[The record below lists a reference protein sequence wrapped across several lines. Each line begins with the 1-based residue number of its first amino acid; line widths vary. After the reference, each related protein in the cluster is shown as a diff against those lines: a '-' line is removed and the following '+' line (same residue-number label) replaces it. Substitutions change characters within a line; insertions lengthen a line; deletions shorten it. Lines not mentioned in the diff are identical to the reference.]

1 LKENIQPTFLLA
13 ATTWWALSARLAGA
27 LLQQSCSV
35 EALCPPGHPLHHVKG
50 VRRYHLYSRVNSLGT
65 LKKAIATACPELV
78 IPCDDGVV
86 QQLHQLY
93 QREPELR
100 ALIAR
105 SLGAPTHFEVVGSRE
120 RLQEVAQELN
130 IRVPR
135 TERAQSVDDLDTWFE
150 RPGNA
155 IVLKQDGTWGGSGVR
170 LVHSI
175 TEAGKEL
182 TRMLRPVPWAV
193 VCKRMVVDRDPLAW
207 WNKRHE
213 NPVVT
218 LQEFIPGRPANLMMA
233 CWKGQVL
240 GAVTVEVLWSQG
252 ATGAGIVVR
261 LINHYEIARAAYKL
275 AKRLE
280 LSGFHG
286 LDFVLEA
293 RSGAAYLIEMN
304 PRCTQ
309 LGHLE
314 ISGEGNLAGLLCRKL
329 GVRSADNTQATKPV
343 GLTTGETIA
352 LFPKAFIGNAAKG
365 YLGKGY
371 QDLPREHPELMQ
383 ELLKREWPDRQWQ
396 ARLYHWIR
404 PRTSQPPAA
413 FDEIR
418 TLDNVQSVSCAE
430 NMEKSTREP

>member
-1 LKENIQPTFLLA
+1 
-13 ATTWWALSARLAGA
+13 
-27 LLQQSCSV
+27 V
-35 EALCPPGHPLHHVKG
+35 EALCPPGHPLRHVKG
-50 VRRYHLYSRVNSLGT
+50 VRRYHLYSRVNSLGA
-65 LKKAIATACPELV
+65 LQKAIAVACPEMV

-86 QQLHQLY
+86 QQLHQIY
-93 QREPELR
+93 QRQPELR
-100 ALIAR
+100 PLIAR
-105 SLGAPTHFEVVGSRE
+105 SLGAPAHFEVVGSRE

-135 TERAQSVDDLDTWFE
+135 TERAKSVDDLHAWFE

-170 LVHSI
+170 VVRSI

-182 TRMLRPVPWAV
+182 TRMLRPMPWAAI
-193 VCKRMVVDRDPLAW
+193 CKRMVVDRDPLAL

-240 GAVTVEVLWSQG
+240 GAVTVEVLCSQG
-252 ATGAGIVVR
+252 ATGAAIVVR
-261 LINHYEIARAAYKL
+261 LINHYEIARAACKL

-293 RSGAAYLIEMN
+293 RSGAAYLIELN

-314 ISGEGNLAGLLCRKL
+314 ISDEGNLAGLLCRKL
-329 GVRSADNTQATKPV
+329 GVRPADTAHATKPV

-352 LFPKAFIGNAAKG
+352 FFPKAFTGDAAKG
-365 YLGKGY
+365 YLGEGY
-371 QDLPREHPELMQ
+371 EDLPREHPALMQ
-383 ELLKREWPDRQWQ
+383 ELLKQEWPDRQWQ

-404 PRTSQPPAA
+404 PRTPQPPAA

-418 TLDNVQSVSCAE
+418 TLENVQSVSYA
-430 NMEKSTREP
+430 EKSTREA